1 MDAYSE
7 TRNPLPSADQIR
19 LAIELYLACAYRAEV
34 PDSSAERVPPKP
46 FDPVEWLMS
55 DVVERDPAE
64 APLEAVRSFALRLGN
79 SQYPHMK
86 LRISRPPK
94 DEVFLFSVDSHDAF
108 LRVPPDSPDFEPLE
122 ALKCHNSRL
131 AVDIYA
137 AWDAAGLPTEKSYLR
152 QKIEQARNRPA
163 PPPEPPAT

>member
-1 MDAYSE
+1 MDACSE
-7 TRNPLPSADQIR
+7 TRIPLPSAEQIR
-19 LAIELYLACAYRAEV
+19 RAVGLYLACAYGPEV
-34 PDSSAERVPPKP
+34 PDSAAERVPPEP
-46 FDPVEWLMS
+46 FDPVEWLMG

-64 APLEAVRSFALRLGN
+64 APLGAVRSFALRLGN

-94 DEVFLFSVDSHDAF
+94 DAVFLFSVDSHDAF

-122 ALKCHNSRL
+122 ALKRYNSLL
-131 AVDIYA
+131 AADIYA

-152 QKIEQARNRPA
+152 QKVRQARGRQA
-163 PPPEPPAT
+163 PPAT